1 MVGVQGAGTGSLDRC
16 QGNNQGKQFSGLRE
30 LQQGG
35 WLVIPR
41 YYQSDANDAVW
52 GFLSSEPGNP
62 LVVLPTGAGK
72 SLVIA
77 MLCKQALAFGGRVV
91 VLQHRK
97 ELIQQNAE
105 KIQILMPDIK
115 VGIFSA
121 GLNSRESRE
130 DIVCAGIQSVFRKAL
145 LLGRREMIIIDEA
158 HLVSSEDET
167 MYGQFLAEIRLG
179 NPRQRIVGL
188 TATPFRT
195 GDGPLC
201 RKDKL
206 FQRIAYEA
214 FTGDLIE
221 QGFLCPVTNRP
232 ADAMVDTSGI
242 KTRGGEFIES
252 DAQVVFGSLDNVFK
266 AVSEIVVKCQGRHS
280 VLLFCTGVRHAERVA
295 ELLREATGETVAV
308 VTGETFPMERAGTL
322 SEFRRGSLRWLVN
335 CDVLTTG
342 FDAPCVDAIAV
353 LRATMS
359 PGLFAQIVGRGL
371 RKHASKVD
379 CLVLDFGENIKRHG
393 SLDSRDYGRT
403 ESGGPSRGGDRE
415 KAEANGRGWQC
426 PNCEQDVAAR
436 SQQCSECGFIFPV
449 KHESNADHESAITGA
464 APPDVWE
471 VCSVR
476 WFYHTKRGGTES
488 DPATLRIDY
497 DCKRPGEF
505 QKQHVSEWVCIEHE
519 GFARKKA
526 VLWWKARSIADCP
539 SSVEE
544 AIELLDCGAARN
556 PSGIVTEMDGKYYRI
571 QSVVFTD
578 DIPQFWSHPE
588 EAEEEVDRSMYA
600 GADYDD
606 VPF

>member
-1 MVGVQGAGTGSLDRC
+1 
-16 QGNNQGKQFSGLRE
+16 
-30 LQQGG
+30 
-35 WLVIPR
+35 VIPR
-41 YYQSDANDAVW
+41 YYQSEANDAVW

-62 LVVLPTGAGK
+62 LIVLPTGAGK

-77 MLCKQALAFGGRVV
+77 MLCQQALAFGGRVV

-105 KIQILMPDIK
+105 KIQVLMPGIK

-121 GLNSRESRE
+121 GLKSRESSE
-130 DIVCAGIQSVFRKAL
+130 DVVCAGIQSVFRKAL
-145 LLGRREMIIIDEA
+145 LLGRREMVIIDEA

-214 FTGDLIE
+214 FTGDLIQ

-252 DAQVVFGSLDNVFK
+252 DAQAVFGGEDNVLR
-266 AVSEIVVKCQGRHS
+266 AVSEIVVKCRHRHS
-280 VLLFCTGVRHAERVA
+280 VLLFCSGVRHAERVA
-295 ELLREATGETVAV
+295 ELLREATGEIVAV

-322 SEFRRGSLRWLVN
+322 SDFKRGSLRWLVN

-371 RKHASKVD
+371 RKHPSKAD

-393 SLDSRDYGRT
+393 SLDDRDYGRT
-403 ESGGPSRGGDRE
+403 SSGGPSRGENE
-415 KAEANGRGWQC
+415 KSEANGRGWQC

-449 KHESNADHESAITGA
+449 KHESAADHESAITGA
-464 APPDVWE
+464 AAPDVWE

-476 WFYHTKRGGTES
+476 WARHVKRGSDGS

-497 DCKRPGEF
+497 DCKRPDEF
-505 QKQHVSEWVCIEHE
+505 QKQHISEWVCIEHE
-519 GFARKKA
+519 GFARQKA
-526 VLWWKARSIADCP
+526 VTWWKARSIATCP
-539 SSVEE
+539 RSVEE
-544 AIELLDCGAARN
+544 ALELLDCGAARH
-556 PSGIVTEMDGKYYRI
+556 PSGLVTEMDGKYFRI
-571 QSVVFTD
+571 KSVEFTSE
-578 DIPQFWSHPE
+578 IPDEWSEPQ
-588 EAEEEVDRSMYA
+588 EAEEPEHCSYYS
-600 GADYDD
+600 GADDD